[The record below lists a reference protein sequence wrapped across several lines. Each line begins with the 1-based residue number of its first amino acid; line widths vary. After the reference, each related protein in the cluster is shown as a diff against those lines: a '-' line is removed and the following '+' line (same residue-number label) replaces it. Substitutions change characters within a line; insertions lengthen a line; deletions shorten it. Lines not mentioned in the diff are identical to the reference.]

1 MDGSQGMEKFINSP
15 VNLRPE
21 VRSAFSLP
29 RRVLIHDVTL
39 RDGEQTPHVVLT
51 LEEKVRI
58 AQALDDLGVARIE
71 AGMPIVSSED
81 REAIRKLAGLGLNA
95 EVLCLCRARRE
106 DIDAALECDVDGIV
120 TDTLGNPRTI
130 KAVFGWDEDE
140 AIRNIVEVHRYA
152 KEHGLYTS
160 MMPVDSL
167 RADPAFIE
175 RLYKA
180 CVRDAKVD
188 SVVVCDTFGMS
199 LPQATML
206 RVREVREWVGPG
218 VSVELHIHNDFGL
231 ATANALAAVSA
242 GAEIVHTSMN
252 NLGERAGNAATE
264 EVAVGLQLLLGVDA
278 GIKLDRLMSVSRLV
292 QDLTG
297 VRVSPTK
304 PIVGDNDF
312 TFESGLVV
320 YMWKSCKD
328 AGFELGVLPFMPDV
342 VGREPVRV
350 VIGKKS
356 GATAIGWKL
365 KEMGI
370 SLPEKQLR
378 ELVEA
383 VKDESIRRKYSV
395 TEEELKQMAGRAQ
408 RPP

>member
-1 MDGSQGMEKFINSP
+1 VDSSQTKFINSP

-21 VRSAFSLP
+21 VREVFNLP
-29 RRVLIHDVTL
+29 AKVLIHDVTL

-51 LEEKVRI
+51 LKEKVKI
-58 AQALDDLGVARIE
+58 AEALDELGVARIE

-81 REAIRKLAGLGLNA
+81 KEAIKKLAGLGLNA
-95 EVLCLCRARRE
+95 DVLCLCRARRE

-130 KAVFGWDEDE
+130 KAIFGWNEDE
-140 AIRNIVEVHRYA
+140 AIEKTVEVHRYA

-167 RADPAFIE
+167 RADPAFTE

-180 CVRDAKVD
+180 CVQEAKVD

-206 RVREVREWVGPG
+206 RVREVREWVGP
-218 VSVELHIHNDFGL
+218 SASIELHIHNDFGL
-231 ATANALAAVSA
+231 ATANALAAVCA
-242 GAEIVHTSMN
+242 GAEIIHTSMN

-264 EVAVGLQLLLGVDA
+264 EVAVALQLLLGVDA
-278 GIKLDRLMSVSRLV
+278 GIKLDRLMGVSRLV

-304 PIVGDNDF
+304 AIVGENDF

-320 YMWKSCKD
+320 FMWKSCKD
-328 AGFELGVLPFMPDV
+328 AGFELGVLPFMPEL
-342 VGREPVRV
+342 VGREPVRI

-365 KEMGI
+365 REMGI
-370 SLPEKQLR
+370 SLPEERLR

-383 VKDESIRRKYSV
+383 VKDESIRRKSSV
-395 TEEELKQMAGRAQ
+395 GEDALREMALRAQ
-408 RPP
+408 SGS